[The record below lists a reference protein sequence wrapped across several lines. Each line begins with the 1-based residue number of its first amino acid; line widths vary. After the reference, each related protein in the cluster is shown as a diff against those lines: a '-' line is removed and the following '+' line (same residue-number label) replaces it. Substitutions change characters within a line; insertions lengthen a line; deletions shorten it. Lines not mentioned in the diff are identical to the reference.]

1 MSKSEYFEPA
11 TVPGE
16 RPVPSIKLDADK
28 LLGLL
33 LRAEVMMTSVDRR
46 RYGDRAID
54 AIEDVIRDFSL
65 AYDFE
70 EERIYYLKK
79 MWADLA
85 VFLTL
90 VRTIG
95 EHNCI
100 RIMPQHETMSPDT
113 MKLEIYNSVARLD
126 EGAARWKRSLRKYR
140 NKGTTPTAG

>member
-1 MSKSEYFEPA
+1 MGKSEYYEPA
-11 TVPGE
+11 KLAGE
-16 RPVPSIKLDADK
+16 RAVPSIKLDADK

-33 LRAEVMMTSVDRR
+33 LRAEVMMTAVDRK
-46 RYGDRAID
+46 RYADRAIE

-70 EERIYYLKK
+70 DERLYYLKK
-79 MWADLA
+79 MWADIA

-90 VRTIG
+90 IRTIG
-95 EHNCI
+95 ERNCI
-100 RIMPQHETMSPDT
+100 RLRPLHETMSPDT

-126 EGAARWKRSLRKYR
+126 EGATKWKKSIFYR